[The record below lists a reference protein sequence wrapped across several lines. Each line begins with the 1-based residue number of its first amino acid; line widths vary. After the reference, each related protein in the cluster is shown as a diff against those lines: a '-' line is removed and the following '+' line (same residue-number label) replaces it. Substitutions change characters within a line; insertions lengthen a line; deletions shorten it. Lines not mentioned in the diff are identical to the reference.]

1 VHYAPGQW
9 VWLRLLH
16 RPAASLDVRGRGKLG
31 PRFFGPFQ
39 VLEQIGDVA
48 YKLRLPAGARIH
60 DVFHVGLLKPFHGEP
75 PTQVQPLPAVRH
87 GRVLVE
93 PEEVLR
99 SRLARGHRELLVRWK
114 GAPATETSWVSL
126 VEFQQLFPKFQL
138 EDELLVQGGE
148 MSWSDFSTRGVTNQ
162 DSRRRDLLGL
172 VVSLFS
178 GLLPGLALYKSR
190 SAVV

>member
-1 VHYAPGQW
+1 M
-9 VWLRLLH
+9 
-16 RPAASLDVRGRGKLG
+16 ASLVIHGRGKLG
-31 PRFFGPFQ
+31 PKYFGPFK
-39 VLEQIGDVA
+39 VLDRVGDMA
-48 YKLRLPAGARIH
+48 YRLQLPLGTRLH
-60 DVFHVGLLKPFHGEP
+60 NVFHVGLLKPFHGEP

-99 SRLARGHRELLVRWK
+99 SRLARGNCELLVRWK
-114 GAPATETSWVSL
+114 GAPASETSWVSL

-138 EDELLVQGGE
+138 GDELLVQGGE

-172 VVSLFS
+172 VVSLFP

-190 SAVV
+190 PAVV